1 MREKVKNNK
10 VLQFINK
17 ILKIISW
24 IVLILL
30 LILAGFLIYYVM
42 MAKKAEKAGADYK
55 PPMALYTIISP
66 SMVPNI
72 NVYDVVFNVKVD
84 DPNDLE
90 VGDIITFV
98 SSDSYMKGMIIT
110 HRIVEKYVTN
120 EGVQFKTKGDANVEA
135 DSSLVLEENVI
146 GKVLFKIPQ
155 LGRVQFFLSSKS
167 GWFIAILIPAL
178 AVIAYDIFKLFRLLV
193 LKKQLKNKDNNNNPP
208 ANYIEEED
216 GEKVLNLNSDNTA
229 SEDLPKEEINNEIKE
244 EEKTENSSEK
254 TDNKVVI
261 EPTLSQDTTPEAN
274 TFNTEPNKQPEV
286 DVTSTVEPTLNSDSV
301 VNPNLFSDIPTLEPK
316 EEDLHFEKNLDNN
329 MLDEKTTDVNK
340 KEDLEQKKEN
350 ESASEIQKEKDAIID
365 ALLKGNQNNN
375 GEDK

>member
-216 GEKVLNLNSDNTA
+216 GEKVLNLNSGNTA

-261 EPTLSQDTTPEAN
+261 EPTLSQDITPEAN

-365 ALLKGNQNNN
+365 ALLRGNQNNN

>member
-1 MREKVKNNK
+1 MREKIKNNK
-10 VLQFINK
+10 VLQVINK

-30 LILAGFLIYYVM
+30 LILAGFLIYYVI
-42 MAKKAEKAGADYK
+42 MAKEAEKKGADYK

-84 DPNDLE
+84 DPNELE

-110 HRIVEKYVTN
+110 HRIVDKYVTN

-193 LKKQLKNKDNNNNPP
+193 LKKQLKNKDDNSGNSSGI
-208 ANYIEEED
+208 IEDED
-216 GEKVLNLNSDNTA
+216 GEKVLNLNANKNNENMEQNIANESKEENTEQNIMNDNLENKQEEFNDTKEETPNMVIQPNIDFEKDNNNNFINNVEP
-229 SEDLPKEEINNEIKE
+229 SITPKEEPKIEPGIDSSIFNNIPNLDTIKNDDIQTSTEGTDIYKENTTNNIDNNIKSDEEIKE
-244 EEKTENSSEK
+244 EEIK
-254 TDNKVVI
+254 
-261 EPTLSQDTTPEAN
+261 
-274 TFNTEPNKQPEV
+274 
-286 DVTSTVEPTLNSDSV
+286 
-301 VNPNLFSDIPTLEPK
+301 
-316 EEDLHFEKNLDNN
+316 
-329 MLDEKTTDVNK
+329 
-340 KEDLEQKKEN
+340 
-350 ESASEIQKEKDAIID
+350 KDAIID
-365 ALLKGNQNNN
+365 ALLRGNQDNN
-375 GEDK
+375 K

>member
-1 MREKVKNNK
+1 MREKIKNNK
-10 VLQFINK
+10 VLQVINK

-24 IVLILL
+24 VVLILL
-30 LILAGFLIYYVM
+30 LILAGFLIYYVI
-42 MAKKAEKAGADYK
+42 MAKEAEKKGADYK

-84 DPNDLE
+84 DPNELE

-110 HRIVEKYVTN
+110 HRIVDKYVTN

-193 LKKQLKNKDNNNNPP
+193 LKKQLKNKDDNSGNSSGI
-208 ANYIEEED
+208 IEDED
-216 GEKVLNLNSDNTA
+216 GEKVLNLNANKNNENMEQNIANESKEENTEQNIMNDNLENKQEEFNDTKEETPNMVIQPNIDFEKDNNNNFINNVEP
-229 SEDLPKEEINNEIKE
+229 SITPKEEPKIEPGIDSSIFNNIPNLDTIKNDDIQTSTEGTDIYKENTTNNIDNNIKSDEEIKE
-244 EEKTENSSEK
+244 EEIK
-254 TDNKVVI
+254 
-261 EPTLSQDTTPEAN
+261 
-274 TFNTEPNKQPEV
+274 
-286 DVTSTVEPTLNSDSV
+286 
-301 VNPNLFSDIPTLEPK
+301 
-316 EEDLHFEKNLDNN
+316 
-329 MLDEKTTDVNK
+329 
-340 KEDLEQKKEN
+340 
-350 ESASEIQKEKDAIID
+350 KDAIID
-365 ALLKGNQNNN
+365 ALLRGNQDNN
-375 GEDK
+375 K

>member
-1 MREKVKNNK
+1 MREKIKNNK
-10 VLQFINK
+10 VLQVINK

-30 LILAGFLIYYVM
+30 LILAGFLIYYVI
-42 MAKKAEKAGADYK
+42 MAKEAEKKGADYK

-84 DPNDLE
+84 DPNELE

-110 HRIVEKYVTN
+110 HRIVDKYVTN

-193 LKKQLKNKDNNNNPP
+193 LKKQLKNKDDNSGNSSGI
-208 ANYIEEED
+208 IEDED
-216 GEKVLNLNSDNTA
+216 GEKVLNLNANKNNENMEQNIANES
-229 SEDLPKEEINNEIKE
+229 KEENTEQNIMNDNLENKQEEFNDTKEETPNMVIQPNIDFEKDNNNNFINNVEPSITSKEEPKIESGIDSSIFNNIPNLDTIKNDDIQTSTEGTDIYKENTTNNIDNNIKSDEEIKE
-244 EEKTENSSEK
+244 EEIK
-254 TDNKVVI
+254 
-261 EPTLSQDTTPEAN
+261 
-274 TFNTEPNKQPEV
+274 
-286 DVTSTVEPTLNSDSV
+286 
-301 VNPNLFSDIPTLEPK
+301 
-316 EEDLHFEKNLDNN
+316 
-329 MLDEKTTDVNK
+329 
-340 KEDLEQKKEN
+340 
-350 ESASEIQKEKDAIID
+350 KDAIID
-365 ALLKGNQNNN
+365 ALLRGNQDNN
-375 GEDK
+375 K

>member
-216 GEKVLNLNSDNTA
+216 GEKVLNLNSGNTA

-261 EPTLSQDTTPEAN
+261 EPTLSQDITPEAN

>member
-1 MREKVKNNK
+1 MREKIKNNK
-10 VLQFINK
+10 VLQVINK

-24 IVLILL
+24 VVLILL
-30 LILAGFLIYYVM
+30 LILAGFLIYYVI
-42 MAKKAEKAGADYK
+42 MAKEAEKKGADYK

-84 DPNDLE
+84 DPNELE

-110 HRIVEKYVTN
+110 HRIVDKYVTN

-193 LKKQLKNKDNNNNPP
+193 LKKQLKNKDDNSGNSSGI
-208 ANYIEEED
+208 IEDED
-216 GEKVLNLNSDNTA
+216 GEKVLNLNANKNNENMEQNIANES
-229 SEDLPKEEINNEIKE
+229 KEENTEQNIMNDNLENKQEEFNDTKEETPNMVIQPNIDFEKDNNNNFINNVEPSITSKEEPKIESGIDSSIFNNIPNLDTIKNDDIQTSTEGTDIYKENTTNNIDNNIKSDEEIKE
-244 EEKTENSSEK
+244 EEIK
-254 TDNKVVI
+254 
-261 EPTLSQDTTPEAN
+261 
-274 TFNTEPNKQPEV
+274 
-286 DVTSTVEPTLNSDSV
+286 
-301 VNPNLFSDIPTLEPK
+301 
-316 EEDLHFEKNLDNN
+316 
-329 MLDEKTTDVNK
+329 
-340 KEDLEQKKEN
+340 
-350 ESASEIQKEKDAIID
+350 KDAIID
-365 ALLKGNQNNN
+365 ALLRGNQDNN
-375 GEDK
+375 K